1 METNSLTK
9 EHVLVCLSSSPS
21 NPKVIKTASE
31 MSKVFKAEFTALYIE
46 TSTPLSQGNKQRLLE
61 NTMTAKNNNA
71 KIVMING
78 EDIAFQVS
86 QYAKAARVTKIVIG
100 RSGYKPNG
108 FFNPPNFI
116 DKLIELNPDIEIYV
130 IPDKVQKLY
139 IEADKDFKI
148 PNITAKDSLKTVII
162 LIFATGINLLFSKL
176 GANTADIT
184 LIYVLAVLLVAY
196 FTESKFY
203 SVLSSFL
210 IILIYNFL
218 FTEPY
223 QTFLASKQNNYLTFL
238 IMFIVAFFSSNLT
251 KKSKEQSRK
260 SSIKAYSTE
269 VMLEM
274 SQQLQKC
281 NSKSEITNVTIEQ
294 IKKLL
299 DCDVKMHS
307 PDYAQEEDR
316 PDKLFIPI
324 QNTKKIFA
332 IVEIGKNN
340 INEFQKNLINAML
353 RESALAYENEEYST
367 AKNELLL
374 KNKQEELRSTLL
386 RAISHDLR
394 TPLTGISGYAD
405 LLIKNGALLSDEKKS
420 EMFTYIY
427 DDSVW
432 LLNLIENILSITRFD
447 ENKISINKESEFI
460 EDIITEAVSHLGR
473 EKKNFKIKTVIE
485 NEFLSAK
492 MDGKLISQV
501 VFNLVNN
508 AIKYSPENTTITV
521 RAKACDDW
529 VEVSVEDE
537 GCGISDENKKKI
549 FEMFYTVNT
558 SVSDGRRG
566 LGLGLALCKAVVEA
580 HGGQIDVKD
589 NKPCGAIF
597 SFKLKG
603 DFYDSKN

>member
-1 METNSLTK
+1 
-9 EHVLVCLSSSPS
+9 
-21 NPKVIKTASE
+21 
-31 MSKVFKAEFTALYIE
+31 
-46 TSTPLSQGNKQRLLE
+46 
-61 NTMTAKNNNA
+61 
-71 KIVMING
+71 
-78 EDIAFQVS
+78 
-86 QYAKAARVTKIVIG
+86 
-100 RSGYKPNG
+100 
-108 FFNPPNFI
+108 
-116 DKLIELNPDIEIYV
+116 
-130 IPDKVQKLY
+130 
-139 IEADKDFKI
+139 
-148 PNITAKDSLKTVII
+148 
-162 LIFATGINLLFSKL
+162 
-176 GANTADIT
+176 
-184 LIYVLAVLLVAY
+184 
-196 FTESKFY
+196 
-203 SVLSSFL
+203 
-210 IILIYNFL
+210 
-218 FTEPY
+218 
-223 QTFLASKQNNYLTFL
+223 
-238 IMFIVAFFSSNLT
+238 MFIVAFFSSSLT

-307 PDYAQEEDR
+307 PDYAQEENM
-316 PDKLFIPI
+316 PEKLFIPI

-353 RESALAYENEEYST
+353 RESALAYENEEYSA

-521 RAKACDDW
+521 RAKACDDC

-549 FEMFYTVNT
+549 FEMFYTVNN

-580 HGGQIDVKD
+580 HDGQISVQD
-589 NKPCGAIF
+589 NKPCGTIF

-603 DFYDSKN
+603 DFGYRR